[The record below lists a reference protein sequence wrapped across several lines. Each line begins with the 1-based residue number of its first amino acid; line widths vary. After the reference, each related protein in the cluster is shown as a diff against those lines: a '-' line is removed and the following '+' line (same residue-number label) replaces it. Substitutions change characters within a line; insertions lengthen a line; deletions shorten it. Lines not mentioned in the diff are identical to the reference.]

1 MEETTPLLSIVL
13 ITYNHEKYIR
23 EALDSILFQKTNFNF
38 EIVIGDDCSTDTT
51 PEICREYASKH
62 TNINYKKY
70 DSNGGVPIN
79 WNKTIS
85 RCSGKYIAMLEGD
98 DYWIDENKLQ
108 KQVDVLQANSKITL
122 CFSSYR
128 RLDVAENNQINSTFD
143 EVFENKA
150 YNALELLNN
159 WTIPHTASVVF
170 RKSIFDIDSRLGV
183 SSFKYFFCDTLY
195 FYSIAEHGLAWGI
208 SDVMSVHRT
217 NPQSITRMGSEAQSL
232 KQITN
237 IYNYLL
243 VDFDKKCHKAI
254 KYRISNTYFSLF
266 RTFESINKLK
276 AFKYLLLAIKSS
288 SHRRCNSYSYKEIIK
303 LFLKKN
309 VL

>member
-1 MEETTPLLSIVL
+1 MKTTSPLLSIVL

-23 EALDSILFQKTNFNF
+23 EALDSILIQKTNFNF
-38 EIVIGDDCSTDTT
+38 EIVIGDDCSTDAT
-51 PEICREYASKH
+51 PDICREYASIH
-62 TNINYKKY
+62 SNINYQRY

-98 DYWIDENKLQ
+98 DYWINENKLQ
-108 KQVDVLQANSKITL
+108 KQVDILEANINITL
-122 CFSSYR
+122 CFSSYLR
-128 RLDVAENNQINSTFD
+128 QDEAENKQIISTFD
-143 EVFENKA
+143 EVFENKS

-170 RKSIFDIDSRLGV
+170 RKSIFDKDSRLGT
-183 SSFKYFFCDTLY
+183 SSFRYFFCDTLY
-195 FYSIAEHGLAWGI
+195 FYCIIEHGIAWGV

-217 NPQSITRMGSEAQSL
+217 NPQSITRVGSEAQAL

-243 VDFDKKCHKAI
+243 VDFDEKCHKAI
-254 KYRISNTYFSLF
+254 KYRISNTYFNLF
-266 RTFESINKLK
+266 RTYESVNKYK
-276 AFKYLLLAIKSS
+276 ALKYLLLAIKSS
-288 SHRRCNSYSYKEIIK
+288 SHRRWRMSSYKEIIK
-303 LFLKKN
+303 LFLKKKN
-309 VL
+309 